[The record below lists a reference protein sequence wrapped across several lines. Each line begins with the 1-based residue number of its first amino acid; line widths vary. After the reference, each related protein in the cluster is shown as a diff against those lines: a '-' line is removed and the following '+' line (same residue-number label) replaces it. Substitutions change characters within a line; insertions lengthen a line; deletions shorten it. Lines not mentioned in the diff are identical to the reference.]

1 MLQDP
6 PVASCKRAAAVV
18 TQRLMGSTVVALA
31 AALSLSH
38 AHAAAADYT
47 IDSAHTLV
55 TFKAR
60 GFGILRLRGEFA
72 TTVGSVSLDPQIG
85 DGRFDILIDAGSVEA
100 DDGAVEQVMRSKAL
114 LNVEQYP
121 TIVYAGKRVTFANDK
136 PVLIEG
142 QLTLLGITSS
152 VPLTVTDYG
161 CAPMDATVERR
172 CTIEAT
178 ATFKRSTFGMSG
190 YGALIGDNIELAIE
204 AEAVATQPGDV
215 H

>member
-1 MLQDP
+1 
-6 PVASCKRAAAVV
+6 
-18 TQRLMGSTVVALA
+18 MGSTLLALA
-31 AALSLSH
+31 AAFSPPH

-72 TTVGSVSLDPQIG
+72 TTVGTVSLDPQFG
-85 DGRFDILIDAGSVEA
+85 GGRFDILIDAGSVEA

-121 TIVYAGKRVTFANDK
+121 TIVYVGERVTFVNGR

-142 QLTLLGITSS
+142 QLTLLGVTSS

-161 CAPMDATVERR
+161 CTPSGASVERR
-172 CTIEAT
+172 CTIDAT

-204 AEAVATQPGDV
+204 AEAVAIQPGDV